1 MSELGQIAGMG
12 MLIAYI
18 TSITV
23 LPALLY
29 VLHPPGEQETLGIA
43 ALAPVDDFLERYRI
57 PIIAATLGVAI
68 AGLPLLYF
76 LRFDFNPMNL
86 RSATVESVA
95 TYLDLRRDP
104 ATGANSI
111 NVLVRLGGGGRRDGP
126 PAQGVAAGRH
136 RQDHRHLRPRR
147 SGGQARPDR
156 RGGEGARSGAG
167 AAGARR
173 RRPTRKSSRRSN
185 SAPAT

>member
-1 MSELGQIAGMG
+1 MVSELGQIAGMG
-12 MLIAYI
+12 MLIAYV

-29 VLHPPGEQETLGIA
+29 VLHPPGEQEALGIA
-43 ALAPVDDFLERYRI
+43 ALARVEDFLERHRI
-57 PIIAATLGVAI
+57 AIMVATLGVAI

-111 NVLVRLGGGGRRDGP
+111 NLLD
-126 PAQGVAAGRH
+126 
-136 RQDHRHLRPRR
+136 
-147 SGGQARPDR
+147 
-156 RGGEGARSGAG
+156 
-167 AAGARR
+167 
-173 RRPTRKSSRRSN
+173 
-185 SAPAT
+185 